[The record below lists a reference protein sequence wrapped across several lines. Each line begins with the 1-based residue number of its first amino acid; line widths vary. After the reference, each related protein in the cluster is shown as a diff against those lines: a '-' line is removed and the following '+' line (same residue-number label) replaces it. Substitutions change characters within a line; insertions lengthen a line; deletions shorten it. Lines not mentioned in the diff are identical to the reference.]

1 MYHFSLKPLFLDGD
15 VSAIKFQTPSKLRIV
30 RVSENLGYSI
40 PIAETFPKVDRKR
53 NKVAL
58 NILIHL
64 QRLIRSEITG
74 FPTSGEIIE
83 RGV

>member
-1 MYHFSLKPLFLDGD
+1 MYHFSSKPLFLDGD

-40 PIAETFPKVDRKR
+40 PILAIAETFPKVDRKR
-53 NKVAL
+53 NKVTL

-64 QRLIRSEITG
+64 RRLIRSEITG
-74 FPTSGEIIE
+74 FPTF
-83 RGV
+83 